1 MNFDDE
7 NIDDGAI
14 PFMDKRFA
22 PGETQLLQVPDEL
35 SAFLE
40 NEIATRGIEVPA
52 ESSGELLEL
61 RLKSEDLATMIFML
75 CRRANGCLLV
85 QAPPAAL
92 RKPN

>member
-1 MNFDDE
+1 MNSDDE
-7 NIDDGAI
+7 SINDGAI

-22 PGETQLLQVPDEL
+22 PGETQLLPVPEEL

-40 NEIATRGIEVPA
+40 NEISKRGIELPA
-52 ESSGELLEL
+52 DATGELLEL

-75 CRRANGCLLV
+75 CRRVDGSLLV

>member
-1 MNFDDE
+1 MTVDDE

-22 PGETQLLQVPDEL
+22 PSETRLLQVPEEL

-40 NEIATRGIEVPA
+40 NEIAKRGIEVPA
-52 ESSGELLEL
+52 ESTGELLEL
-61 RLKSEDLATMIFML
+61 RLKSEDLATMTFML
-75 CRRANGCLLV
+75 CRRADGRLLV
-85 QAPPAAL
+85 QAPPDAL